1 VVGLGISSIQTPYN
15 ISKVNFIITFWRMF
29 LMYMGQLPPAGL
41 SLVVILKPRPD
52 TPLVSSNSILRPI
65 FLVLAVCKLVAA
77 LRGAGETFLVG
88 DTVAIFVLIFSA
100 VIMYI
105 NVMKHQHIKIPHNI
119 LLKYMGNMTSTLN
132 VTACIY
138 SQAGVLTT
146 CITNNVH

>member
-1 VVGLGISSIQTPYN
+1 MCSVVGLGVSSIHTSYN
-15 ISKVNFIITFWRMF
+15 IVTVNYNITFWRMF
-29 LMYMGQLPPAGL
+29 LMYIGQLPPAGL

-100 VIMYI
+100 AIMYT
-105 NVMKHQHIKIPHNI
+105 NVMKH
-119 LLKYMGNMTSTLN
+119 
-132 VTACIY
+132 
-138 SQAGVLTT
+138 
-146 CITNNVH
+146 

>member
-1 VVGLGISSIQTPYN
+1 
-15 ISKVNFIITFWRMF
+15 
-29 LMYMGQLPPAGL
+29 MYIGQLPPAGL

-105 NVMKHQHIKIPHNI
+105 NAIKHRHTKIPHDI
-119 LLKYMGNMTSTLN
+119 LPKYIGNLTSTLN
-132 VTACIY
+132 ITACI
-138 SQAGVLTT
+138 
-146 CITNNVH
+146 

>member
-1 VVGLGISSIQTPYN
+1 
-15 ISKVNFIITFWRMF
+15 
-29 LMYMGQLPPAGL
+29 MYIGQLPPAGL

-52 TPLVSSNSILRPI
+52 TPLISSNSILRPI
-65 FLVLAVCKLVAA
+65 FLVFAVCKLVAA

-105 NVMKHQHIKIPHNI
+105 NVKHHHIKNPHNI
-119 LLKYMGNMTSTLN
+119 LLKYMGNMTPTLN

>member
-1 VVGLGISSIQTPYN
+1 MGHAMAHVICHQTLTAEAWDSRPVHMVLVVNKVALRQVFFQVCSIQTSYS
-15 ISKVNFIITFWRMF
+15 ISTINYIITFCRMF

-41 SLVVILKPRPD
+41 SLVVILKPRPY

-100 VIMYI
+100 VIIYI
-105 NVMKHQHIKIPHNI
+105 YMNVMK
-119 LLKYMGNMTSTLN
+119 Y
-132 VTACIY
+132 
-138 SQAGVLTT
+138 
-146 CITNNVH
+146 